1 MLQYS
6 LKMSVSDQIC
16 LLCLTQVST
25 VRHSSSLLY
34 DILRPQICLLC
45 LPQVSTVHS
54 SSLLYDILR
63 PQICLLCFPQVS
75 TVRHSS
81 SPNLSPLSPSS
92 LYCTTFIV
100 TLKEVRIMLS
110 LFCRFFAWSAIVIDR
125 IIKTNWTF
133 QIFKKLLSGFSAFN
147 TYPWVSYDGC
157 R

>member
-1 MLQYS
+1 MII
-6 LKMSVSDQIC
+6 SDQIC
-16 LLCLTQVST
+16 LLCLPQVST

-45 LPQVSTVHS
+45 LPQVSTVRHS
-54 SSLLYDILR
+54 S
-63 PQICLLCFPQVS
+63 S

-92 LYCTTFIV
+92 LYCTTFFV

>member
-92 LYCTTFIV
+92 LYCTTFFV
-100 TLKEVRIMLS
+100 TLKEVRIMFS
-110 LFCRFFAWSAIVIDR
+110 LFCCFIRIERHGRRQNYS
-125 IIKTNWTF
+125 IIK
-133 QIFKKLLSGFSAFN
+133 QIGLSIFKKLSVEQFFKL
-147 TYPWVSYDGC
+147 
-157 R
+157 